1 MTPAE
6 GFATQ
11 PPASAPRSLLIG
23 VGNPQRGDDAVGARV
38 AERVKLL
45 HLPGWVAQKLS
56 GEGAALVEAWGGF
69 ERVVIVDALRAA
81 RAPGSVIRID
91 ADRERVP
98 SGLFRYSS
106 HAFGLAEAI
115 EIARTLDRLPARLIV
130 FGVEGVSYEWGAV
143 LSAPVEQAIPR
154 VVSAIEAIARSA

>member
-6 GFATQ
+6 GFAALS
-11 PPASAPRSLLIG
+11 PARAPRSLVIG
-23 VGNPQRGDDAVGARV
+23 AGNPQRGDDAVGARV
-38 AERVKLL
+38 AERVELL
-45 HLPGWVAQKLS
+45 HLPGWVVQKLS
-56 GEGAALVEAWGGF
+56 GEGAALVEAWVGF
-69 ERVVIVDALRAA
+69 DRVVIVDALRAA
-81 RAPGSVIRID
+81 GAPGSVVRID

-130 FGVEGVSYEWGAV
+130 FGVEGASYDWGAA
-143 LSAPVEQAIPR
+143 LSSPVEQAIPR
-154 VVSAIEAIARSA
+154 VVSAIEALARSA